1 MNMHIQ
7 GSPEGVKVTIDK
19 QVLHI
24 PTLMLPYLLAALAD
38 VNLNFHKMQTLE
50 TPVETVMH

>member
-7 GSPEGVKVTIDK
+7 GSPEGVKVTLDK

-24 PTLMLPYLLAALAD
+24 PTFVIPYLLAALAD
-38 VNLNFHKMQTLE
+38 VNLDFHKMHTLE
-50 TPVETVMH
+50 IPIDTAMH